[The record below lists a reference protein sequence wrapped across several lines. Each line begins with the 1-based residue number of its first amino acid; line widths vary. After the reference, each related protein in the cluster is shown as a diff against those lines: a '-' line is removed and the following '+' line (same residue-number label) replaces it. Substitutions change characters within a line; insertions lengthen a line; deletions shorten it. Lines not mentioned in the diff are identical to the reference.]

1 MAKRRLDVKE
11 RSDRELVEG
20 SLKGK
25 LFFRETLYKRY
36 FSYAM
41 SVALRY
47 TINRDEAM
55 EVVND
60 SFLKVLDKL
69 DSYDTEKKFK
79 NWYGRIVINT
89 SIDRYRRR
97 KTDETIM
104 NIETESI
111 DSIKAPEIEDNLSVD
126 DILDLFS
133 FLPEI
138 YKLTFNLYE
147 IEGYDHKEIGRMMGI
162 STSTSRSNLA
172 RAKKMLRQLYN
183 KKLNSAGN
191 NNEAV

>member
-97 KTDETIM
+97 KTDKTIM

-111 DSIKAPEIEDNLSVD
+111 ESIKAPEIEDKLSVD

-133 FLPEI
+133 FLPEV

>member
-69 DSYDTEKKFK
+69 DSYDTAKKFK
-79 NWYGRIVINT
+79 NWYGRIIINT

-147 IEGYDHKEIGRMMGI
+147 IEGYDHNEIGRILGQ
-162 STSTSRSNLA
+162 SPSTSRSNLT

>member
-11 RSDRELVEG
+11 RSDRELVEE

-25 LFFRETLYKRY
+25 LFFREALYKRY

-47 TINRDEAM
+47 TISRDEAM

-69 DSYDTEKKFK
+69 DSYDTAKEFKK
-79 NWYGRIVINT
+79 WYGRIVINT
-89 SIDRYRRR
+89 AIDRYRRR
-97 KTDETIM
+97 RKDEITI
-104 NIETESI
+104 NIEIEYSERV
-111 DSIKAPEIEDNLSVD
+111 KAPEIEEKLSVD
-126 DILDLFS
+126 DILGLFS
-133 FLPEI
+133 FLPDI
-138 YKLTFNLYE
+138 YKITFNLYE

>member
-104 NIETESI
+104 DIETEGI

-162 STSTSRSNLA
+162 STSTSRSYLT